1 MKKSALGL
9 KLLLAIAFIGIICHS
24 PSIFALTDVELRYPT
39 VEVTQ
44 PTVPKKPAVK
54 AAQKPSI
61 NMSASVLFGYDDNA
75 RLDHYDGV
83 GSMFFQ
89 EAVGISG
96 KYPVNDT
103 LAIRGSYDLTSINY
117 LRTSD
122 VDLMDNLFDVG
133 VDKKIADN
141 ITWSFDYRPD
151 IVGLPH
157 DKLGKYTEHLFATSL
172 RHDISKRI
180 YQKITYEFS
189 TKHYPKWQIRN
200 NGGVFKFGKRNDL
213 RNAVIHRLGLYL
225 TDNIFLKEENEFYYN
240 YSNEQY
246 LEYYDYT
253 SYITKTTLIHFT
265 TKKLYEVA
273 NFSYQYIP
281 YTKRTVSDQ
290 QEKERDNVFTFG
302 GSVFY
307 DFTSNLTVGTNFT
320 YKRSLSNEGVNNY
333 HDFIISSGIYCRF

>member
-1 MKKSALGL
+1 MKKNISVLRLLSA
-9 KLLLAIAFIGIICHS
+9 ITFISIICYG

-39 VEVTQ
+39 VEVTK
-44 PTVPKKPAVK
+44 TE
-54 AAQKPSI
+54 AARKIVQKTTQKPSI
-61 NMSASVLFGYDDNA
+61 NMSASLLFGYDDNA

-103 LAIRGSYDLTSINY
+103 LAIRGSYDLTCINY

-122 VDLMDNLFDVG
+122 PNLVDNLFDIG
-133 VDKKIADN
+133 MDKKIADN

-151 IVGLPH
+151 IVDLPH
-157 DKLGKYTEHLFATSL
+157 DEFGKYTEQRFETSL

-180 YQKITYEFS
+180 YQKITYGLS
-189 TKHYPKWQIRN
+189 TRHYPKWPIRN

-213 RNAVIHRLGLYL
+213 RNAVTHRLGLYL

-246 LEYYDYT
+246 QEYYDYS
-253 SYITKTTLIHFT
+253 SYITRTTLIHFM

-281 YTKRTVSDQ
+281 YDKRSISDQ
-290 QEKERDNVFTFG
+290 QEKQRDNVFTFG

-320 YKRSLSNEGVNNY
+320 YRKSFSNEGVNNY
-333 HDFIISSGIYCRF
+333 HDYIISSGVYCRF